1 MNLLALDQASH
12 TTGYAIFKNDKPI
25 VISHFNA
32 KGKDI
37 GERLVSI
44 RQTILKLIEDNDIDM
59 VAFEDIQLQN
69 NVVQNVKTFKMLAE
83 VFGVIQETL
92 QEIGM
97 DYYIIPPTVWKST
110 VKIAVKGR
118 ETEKR
123 LAQKYIVDN
132 YGVSCTEDEADAAC
146 IGVHVI
152 QKENSSFDW
161 A

>member
-12 TTGYAIFKNDKPI
+12 TTGYAVFVDDKPV

-37 GERLVSI
+37 ADRLVSI
-44 RQTILKLIEDNDIDM
+44 RQNLLSLIKEHDIDM

-110 VKIAVKGR
+110 VKIAGKGR
-118 ETEKR
+118 EKEKA
-123 LAQKYIVDN
+123 LAQKYIIDN

>member
-1 MNLLALDQASH
+1 
-12 TTGYAIFKNDKPI
+12 
-25 VISHFNA
+25 
-32 KGKDI
+32 
-37 GERLVSI
+37 
-44 RQTILKLIEDNDIDM
+44 
-59 VAFEDIQLQN
+59 
-69 NVVQNVKTFKMLAE
+69 MLAE

-97 DYYIIPPTVWKST
+97 DYYIIPPIVWKST
-110 VKIAVKGR
+110 VKIAGKGR